1 MEPVIAVL
9 PAHVVDQIAAGEVI
23 ERPASVVKE
32 LVDNAIDAG
41 ARAITVE
48 VAAGG
53 RTLVRV
59 TDDGCGMSARDAV
72 LAFEPHA
79 TSKLRV
85 VDDLWNITS
94 MGFRG
99 EALPSI
105 ASVARVTLTT
115 RRECDLAA
123 TRVVIEGS
131 KLISATEVGAPV
143 GTTVEVADLL
153 FNVPARLKFLKGE
166 ATEASHITD
175 WMAKVA
181 LGHPHLHLRLKHRAA
196 GGTSRTALELPPD
209 RDGFARVQ
217 AVLGARIASR
227 MIPIDGTEGGVRV
240 TAYLGAPELVQ
251 ATARN
256 VQLFVGKR
264 AVRDRGVLHA
274 LAMGYGEL
282 VPRGRYPVAVM
293 MLELAPGTVDINVH
307 PQKSEVRFSD
317 PSAVAA
323 AVRHVVQAGVTA
335 AQWRADSAASTI
347 SMTAIASTAPPALPF
362 DGPATS
368 MAQRYARE
376 LRSRASIGSIGRR
389 RSEEAQPSLGIEP
402 RTDARSWAREV
413 QRESHGLRAAE
424 NRGLSKFT
432 RTLRDSSKPDPM
444 AAIAAAYSAAV
455 GNPEQTAMAAAI
467 ARAGIASGEAA
478 MAAAISRAGGDASA
492 IAAAIEAAAGDPAA
506 MAAAIARVGG
516 DPGSVADAI
525 AGATSSP
532 TTNARL
538 GSGALLAAEA
548 AMAAAITQAGGDAAA
563 ISAAIED
570 AGGDPVAMAATVA
583 RFGGDPTAVAAAI
596 AGAGPSSSSQ
606 GGDPS
611 RTALALDNG
620 IVGSDSDSAWSRNL
634 EPAAAKLAEG
644 SGRVAERGYFAQ
656 LRYLG
661 QLDLTYFVCEAMGE
675 LVLVDQH
682 AAHERVE
689 LARLIAR
696 HSAHEPAIQKLLF
709 PLTLDATPA
718 QLELVGRM
726 GPLLAQVGYEA
737 EVFGKATIA
746 LKAVPAGI
754 RHGDPAQLLR
764 SLLDD
769 WAKDGAPSDEERL
782 IDVLS
787 KIACHSVVRAGDRL
801 APSEAEALLASLD
814 GVDPSVPTPHG
825 RSLLLRFPISEIG
838 RRFGR

>member
-41 ARAITVE
+41 AGTITVE
-48 VAAGG
+48 VASGG
-53 RTLVRV
+53 RSLVRV

-72 LAFEPHA
+72 LAFERHA

-85 VDDLWNITS
+85 VDDLWGITS

-115 RRECDLAA
+115 RRTSDLAA

-131 KLISATEVGAPV
+131 RLISATEVGAPV

-181 LGHPHLHLRLKHRAA
+181 LGHPHLHLRLKHRAV
-196 GGTSRTALELPPD
+196 GGQSRTALELPPD

-227 MIPIDGTEGGVRV
+227 MIPIDGEEGGVKV
-240 TAYLGAPELVQ
+240 SAFLGAPELAQ

-282 VPRGRYPVAVM
+282 IPRGRYPVAVV
-293 MLELAPGTVDINVH
+293 MLELAAGTVDINVH

-323 AVRHVVQAGVTA
+323 AVRHVVQAGVSA
-335 AQWRADSAASTI
+335 AQWRADGAASTI
-347 SMTAIASTAPPALPF
+347 SMTAIASSAPPALPF

-389 RSEEAQPSLGIEP
+389 RSEEAQASLGIEP
-402 RTDARSWAREV
+402 RSEARAWARDV
-413 QRESHGLRAAE
+413 QRESHGMRVAE
-424 NRGLSKFT
+424 SRGLSKYT
-432 RTLRDSSKPDPM
+432 RTLRDQDKVDPM

-455 GNPEQTAMAAAI
+455 EPT
-467 ARAGIASGEAA
+467 
-478 MAAAISRAGGDASA
+478 
-492 IAAAIEAAAGDPAA
+492 
-506 MAAAIARVGG
+506 V
-516 DPGSVADAI
+516 
-525 AGATSSP
+525 SS
-532 TTNARL
+532 
-538 GSGALLAAEA
+538 
-548 AMAAAITQAGGDAAA
+548 
-563 ISAAIED
+563 
-570 AGGDPVAMAATVA
+570 
-583 RFGGDPTAVAAAI
+583 
-596 AGAGPSSSSQ
+596 
-606 GGDPS
+606 GDPS
-611 RTALALDNG
+611 RTAMAIESS
-620 IVGSDSDSAWSRNL
+620 IVDGATPVAQDAWAASL
-634 EPAAAKLAEG
+634 EPAQLAEG
-644 SGRVAERGYFAQ
+644 SGRVTERGYFAQ

-718 QLELVGRM
+718 QLELVARM

-737 EVFGKATIA
+737 EVFGKSTIA
-746 LKAVPAGI
+746 VKAVPAGI

-764 SLLDD
+764 SLLDE
-769 WAKDGAPSDEERL
+769 WAKDGAPSDEERVL
-782 IDVLS
+782 DVLS

-801 APSEAEALLASLD
+801 SPSEAESLLASLD
-814 GVDPSVPTPHG
+814 GVDPATPTPHG